1 MKTLLAILMGTGFD
15 TVAAL
20 WQPAWWLAGTDP
32 SPLAS
37 VPVAADPLEVPSE
50 RTHDDQ

>member
-20 WQPAWWLAGTDP
+20 WQPAWWLAGTDSEP
-32 SPLAS
+32 VS
-37 VPVAADPLEVPSE
+37 VSACGGRPAGSSE
-50 RTHDDQ
+50 